1 MYKIYTPKHINLL
14 IIKQRPLNKLH
25 IILHVHMYYIFFKC
39 QQWTHS
45 NLLAINDEISIT
57 WLISDKSTH
66 SVFLLVNCLVWTR
79 RWLGNKPHC
88 FHKSVGKMTKTHEKD
103 TLKKWFITILTF
115 LCLSKYCFGFTT
127 QLYWLVTT
135 TVLYVFG
142 IYALCSKSLLLPP
155 PPPFRNAVFGEDI
168 CNGFAINRFI
178 SINNP
183 HWRSTLVN

>member
-1 MYKIYTPKHINLL
+1 MYKSYTPKHINLL

-115 LCLSKYCFGFTT
+115 FLSIQIYFWVYNTVVLTCYYDCFVCIR
-127 QLYWLVTT
+127 Y
-135 TVLYVFG
+135 
-142 IYALCSKSLLLPP
+142 
-155 PPPFRNAVFGEDI
+155 I
-168 CNGFAINRFI
+168 CPLF
-178 SINNP
+178 
-183 HWRSTLVN
+183 

>member
-1 MYKIYTPKHINLL
+1 MYKSYTPKHINLL

-45 NLLAINDEISIT
+45 NLLAINDENSIT

-115 LCLSKYCFGFTT
+115 SLSIQILFWVYNTVVLTCYYDCFVCIRYICPLFSIT
-127 QLYWLVTT
+127 
-135 TVLYVFG
+135 F
-142 IYALCSKSLLLPP
+142 AASPLPL
-155 PPPFRNAVFGEDI
+155 
-168 CNGFAINRFI
+168 
-178 SINNP
+178 S
-183 HWRSTLVN
+183 